1 MRHTFS
7 LVCAGLLA
15 LTLLAGCEKTTAPKT
30 VRAPLSVET
39 LTVEAADQPRWIT
52 LLGQAEGGREV
63 EVKSQVSGILKKVA
77 FTEGAEVKA
86 GDVLYQIDPAPFE
99 ARLKSAAA
107 RRPRLQKLKPATNA
121 PVRFLK
127 RARRAVRTST
137 RPTARTSSP
146 PQPTTRR
153 PPPKGTRPS
162 ASNGRP

>member
-107 RRPRLQKLKPATNA
+107 NTRSAKATLA
-121 PVRFLK
+121 EAKTSYERT
-127 RARRAVRTST
+127 RALFEKGAARADAIGEGEKTILSLT
-137 RPTARTSSP
+137 RYL
-146 PQPTTRR
+146 
-153 PPPKGTRPS
+153 
-162 ASNGRP
+162 

>member
-86 GDVLYQIDPAPFE
+86 GDVLIVLE
-99 ARLKSAAA
+99 AMKMEIEVSAA

>member
-107 RRPRLQKLKPATNA
+107 N
-121 PVRFLK
+121 
-127 RARRAVRTST
+127 T
-137 RPTARTSSP
+137 RS
-146 PQPTTRR
+146 
-153 PPPKGTRPS
+153 
-162 ASNGRP
+162 

>member
-63 EVKSQVSGILKKVA
+63 EVKSQVSMA
-77 FTEGAEVKA
+77 
-86 GDVLYQIDPAPFE
+86 QDPTWPSWKL
-99 ARLKSAAA
+99 RRAA
-107 RRPRLQKLKPATNA
+107 RRSRHEA
-121 PVRFLK
+121 
-127 RARRAVRTST
+127 
-137 RPTARTSSP
+137 
-146 PQPTTRR
+146 
-153 PPPKGTRPS
+153 
-162 ASNGRP
+162 

>member
-99 ARLKSAAA
+99 ARLRSAAA
-107 RRPRLQKLKPATNA
+107 NTNA

-127 RARRAVRTST
+127 RAPRAVRTST